1 MSKCCL
7 LLKLSY
13 SADTLCWKGKI
24 LLSIFFVIRQH
35 KNFSHN
41 ITKLSSSHNSKN
53 ESTKNKFYKKS
64 SKKIGDFESV
74 VKPTKL
80 EYGHIQTS
88 ARRTLC

>member
-13 SADTLCWKGKI
+13 SADSADTLYRKGKI
-24 LLSIFFVIRQH
+24 LSSDNTKTFFTISQNLAH
-35 KNFSHN
+35 LTILKMNQPK
-41 ITKLSSSHNSKN
+41 TNSK
-53 ESTKNKFYKKS
+53 KN
-64 SKKIGDFESV
+64 GDFESV
-74 VKPTKL
+74 FKPTKL